1 MNLIDITH
9 ASDNTEEVQT
19 TAEHTTTPADEGLLA
34 SLGINGQMFTFQIIN
49 FAVVMVVVWYLILKP
64 ITKKMGEREKIID
77 ESIANAKRVDE
88 NLRRS
93 ERDYQTR
100 IDEAKVEANKVLEKA
115 GNEAGQIG
123 ETMKEKA
130 KKEIEGLVETA
141 KRNIKTEKDTMVAQ
155 LKIETVDL
163 VASAL
168 EKMLGEK
175 IDEKKDK
182 KIIEEM
188 VSKLK

>member
-1 MNLIDITH
+1 MFIDIAH
-9 ASDNTEEVQT
+9 ANDNTEEVQT
-19 TAEHTTTPADEGLLA
+19 TAEHTTTQADEGLLA
-34 SLGINGQMFTFQIIN
+34 SLGINGQMFAFQIIN

-64 ITKKMGEREKIID
+64 ITKKMGERQKMID
-77 ESIANAKRVDE
+77 DSIANVKKVDE

-93 ERDYQTR
+93 ERDYQMR
-100 IDEAKVEANKVLEKA
+100 IDEAKVESNKVLEKA
-115 GNEAGQIG
+115 GNEAIQIS
-123 ETMKEKA
+123 ETLKEKA
-130 KKEIEGLVETA
+130 KKEIEGLVDTA
-141 KRNIKTEKDTMVAQ
+141 KRNIKTEKESMVAQ

-163 VASAL
+163 IAGAL